1 MAETVTDANGVV
13 WRKTQGGH
21 WRDDKTGKL
30 FSGSGSPAAG
40 AGASGNQ
47 SAEFQQE
54 LARAKENLQ
63 AQVGTNGITQAQADA
78 QYEIVK
84 GMPLDQIRAQNM
96 AAQAST
102 GSPNAPDLP
111 QSRPFGPVNGIAP
124 LADNAPYNTPTDITN
139 IQDVLNQQNI
149 SRQEALNRPGEITPF
164 GTSQYIQNPDGTVT
178 RVSSIGNINPMTALG
193 WQGEQYQN
201 QSYIDRALQ
210 AIAGEGG
217 ANNQGQSGLLPQLRG
232 MFSSALDFSKAPAAP
247 DANGY
252 QADRQKVEDSLYNRF
267 ATVNEPQFKKQLDD
281 FYTRQ
286 SNLGRTSDM
295 PAYQREYEQLQR
307 AQNDARDA
315 ARTQAISMGG
325 QEQQRLFENTNNL
338 RGNSISEM
346 LTQRNQPLTDLRGLL
361 SAVNPLQM
369 PQFNQTANINV
380 PQTNFAG
387 TADNFLT
394 RDANL
399 ESAKLGFANQLA
411 LANLSGE
418 QAAQQQ
424 QQGFQNQQALNNQN
438 FDHQQQLL
446 NQQNGGSGGF
456 WGQLGGG
463 FLSGLTS
470 GAGNA
475 FGQWLFK

>member
-1 MAETVTDANGVV
+1 MADTVTDANGVV

-40 AGASGNQ
+40 AAVSGNQ
-47 SAEFQQE
+47 SAELQQE
-54 LARAKENLQ
+54 LARAKANLQ

-78 QYEIVK
+78 QYAILQNT
-84 GMPLDQIRAQNM
+84 PLDQIRADNLK
-96 AAQAST
+96 AEAST
-102 GSPNAPDLP
+102 GSPRAPGPP
-111 QSRPFGPVNGIAP
+111 QSQPFGAANGMAP
-124 LADNAPYNTPTDITN
+124 LASNAPYKTPTDIINT
-139 IQDVLNQQNI
+139 QDVLDQQNI
-149 SRQEALNRPGEITPF
+149 SRQEALNRPSEINPF
-164 GTSQYIQNPDGTVT
+164 GASTYIQNPDGTIT
-178 RVSSIGNINPMTALG
+178 RVSSIGNINPMTSAG

-232 MFSSALDFSKAPAAP
+232 MFSSALDFSKAPQAP

-252 QADRQKVEDSLYNRF
+252 QADRSHVEDSLYKRF
-267 ATVNEPQFKKQLDD
+267 SDVNEPLFQKQMDD

-286 SNLGRTSDM
+286 SALGRTSDM
-295 PAYQREYEQLQR
+295 PVYQREYEQLQR
-307 AQNDARDA
+307 AQNDARNA
-315 ARTQAISMGG
+315 ARTQAIGMGG
-325 QEQQRLFENTNNL
+325 QEQQRLFEDTNTL
-338 RGNSISEM
+338 RGNNISEM

-369 PQFNQTANINV
+369 PQFNATANINV
-380 PQTNFAG
+380 PQQNFAG

-394 RDANL
+394 RQANL

-418 QAAQQQ
+418 QAASQQ
-424 QQGFQNQQALNNQN
+424 QQGFQNQQALNDQN
-438 FDHQQQLL
+438 FQHQQQLL
-446 NQQNGGSGGF
+446 NQADRKSVV
-456 WGQLGGG
+456 
-463 FLSGLTS
+463 
-470 GAGNA
+470 
-475 FGQWLFK
+475 